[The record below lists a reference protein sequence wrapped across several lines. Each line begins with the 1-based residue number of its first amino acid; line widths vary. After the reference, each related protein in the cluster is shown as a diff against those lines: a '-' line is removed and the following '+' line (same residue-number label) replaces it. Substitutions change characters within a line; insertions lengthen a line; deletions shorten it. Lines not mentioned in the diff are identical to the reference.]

1 MAVLT
6 CWGSGWAV
14 VTASAHGTD
23 IVPRRTS
30 LGANGVA
37 SAQAHSMFPNTTKGQ
52 AMFAPF
58 TMATTSEVPDTFLS
72 FNFDVGAFPTLID
85 PIWPHHQ

>member
-1 MAVLT
+1 
-6 CWGSGWAV
+6 
-14 VTASAHGTD
+14 
-23 IVPRRTS
+23 
-30 LGANGVA
+30 
-37 SAQAHSMFPNTTKGQ
+37 MFPNTTKGQ